1 MLQKEI
7 DEIKREL
14 EERIEQAN
22 TRQQLAKIKEEFL
35 SRKKGKISL
44 LFKKLAQLSPDE
56 RREAGARINE
66 LKNWA
71 ENLYEKREKQVERQE
86 RKRKLYSKFRDLTLP
101 EEEKPQGFLH
111 PISRITYEI
120 EEIFLRMGYDI
131 EEGPEVELDYY
142 NFEAL
147 NIPRDHPARDEQ
159 DTFYIDEELLLRTH
173 TSPVQIRAM
182 LRRKPPIRIIVPGR
196 VFRRDNP
203 DATHTPMFFQVE
215 GLVVDRGI
223 SFAHL
228 KGTLEVFLKVLYG
241 EQIRVRFR
249 PSYFPFTEP
258 SAEVDISCPI
268 CEGKDSGC
276 RVCGGSGWIEI
287 LGAGMVHPNVLRAG
301 DIDPEVYSGF
311 AFGLGIDRISMLKYL
326 FPDTRYHY
334 ENDIRF
340 LEQLR

>member
-7 DEIKREL
+7 DEIRQQFR
-14 EERIEQAN
+14 ERIEQAA
-22 TRQQLAKIKEEFL
+22 TRQELAKVKEEFL
-35 SRKKGKISL
+35 SRKKGRIPL
-44 LFKKLAQLSPDE
+44 LFKKLSQLEPE
-56 RREAGARINE
+56 QRREAGAAINQ
-66 LKNWA
+66 LRDWA
-71 ENLYEKREKQVERQE
+71 EALFEEAEKQIDRKERLS
-86 RKRKLYSKFRDLTLP
+86 KLASQIRDITLP
-101 EEEKPQGFLH
+101 AELRPAGYLH

-147 NIPRDHPARDEQ
+147 NIPKDHPARDEQ
-159 DTFYIDEELLLRTH
+159 DTFYITEELLLRTH

-182 LRRKPPIRIIVPGR
+182 LKRKPPIRIIVPGR

-228 KGTLEVFLKVLYG
+228 KGTLETFLKALYG
-241 EQIRVRFR
+241 EEIKVRFR

-268 CEGKDSGC
+268 CGGENPDC

-287 LGAGMVHPNVLRAG
+287 LGAGMVHPAVLKAG
-301 DIDPEVYSGF
+301 GIDPEEYSGF